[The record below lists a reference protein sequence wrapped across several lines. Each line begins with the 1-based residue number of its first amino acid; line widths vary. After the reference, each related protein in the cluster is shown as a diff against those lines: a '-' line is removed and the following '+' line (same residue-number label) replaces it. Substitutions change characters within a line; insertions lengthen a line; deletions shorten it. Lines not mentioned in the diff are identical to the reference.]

1 MQWTGWFSREGR
13 VNITQSL
20 KSRLDCRLVLEQ
32 VVSNIPLR
40 RERERERE
48 GGRERERETDTCV
61 SM

>member
-32 VVSNIPLR
+32 VVSDIPLR
-40 RERERERE
+40 RERERE
-48 GGRERERETDTCV
+48 GGRERETDTCV